1 MMKRGNRLFILAVAA
16 VLMSGVLV
24 YANHTNRWP
33 FSGNSVAGLPSNH
46 IRLIQPDVGHFT
58 LLFSQ
63 HGGAYFNHRGHGVR
77 INVAYYQ
84 QTELI
89 LHETIAGMSTADN
102 WEHNGALYWGL
113 TTQGNQW
120 HELRAL
126 VDASG
131 IRSNSS
137 FDFSQ
142 IDFEPSFVG
151 LISSAPPADGL
162 IEIGRRYILQAWQSG
177 SSVRADNDFFHTDSL
192 NQSEHTVI
200 LYVTF
205 D

>member
-1 MMKRGNRLFILAVAA
+1 MMRYSNRLFILAAAA
-16 VLMSGVLV
+16 VLMAGVLV
-24 YANHTNRWP
+24 YANHTNRCP
-33 FSGNSVAGLPSNH
+33 FSGDSVAGLPSNH
-46 IRLIQPDVGHFT
+46 IRLIHPDVDHLM
-58 LLFSQ
+58 LLFPQ
-63 HGGAYFNHRGHGVR
+63 HGGAYFNHRGQGVSVN
-77 INVAYYQ
+77 IAYYQ
-84 QTELI
+84 RTELV
-89 LHETIAGMSTADN
+89 LHESIAGMFTTGFGDF
-102 WEHNGALYWGL
+102 NGALYWGL

-126 VDASG
+126 VDVSRS
-131 IRSNSS
+131 RSNNS

-151 LISSAPPADGL
+151 LISPAPPADGP

-177 SSVRADNDFFHTDSL
+177 TSIRADNDFFHTDSL

-200 LYVTF
+200 LYAVF